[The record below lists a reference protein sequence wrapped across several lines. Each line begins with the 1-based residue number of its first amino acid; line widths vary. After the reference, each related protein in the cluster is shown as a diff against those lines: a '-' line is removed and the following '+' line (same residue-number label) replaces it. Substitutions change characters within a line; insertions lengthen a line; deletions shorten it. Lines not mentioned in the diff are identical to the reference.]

1 MKENKVDRLL
11 SSGNVAIMSTK
22 PTEVKVDKVDATP
35 VKPEA
40 LSKEELIKVV
50 QANQTAIKNYEQKL
64 QDTLKNHDN
73 ELKNMNEYY
82 GKKIKEMSSLI
93 SYYERKLKLIKDLI
107 DIEGGE

>member
-22 PTEVKVDKVDATP
+22 PTEVKADKVDATP

-107 DIEGGE
+107 NIEGGE